1 MPLEIKI
8 FYIVHSFQSSYK
20 NGEETFSLRTHWIK
34 HLHLTTTTTNIFTM

>member
-20 NGEETFSLRTHWIK
+20 NGEETF
-34 HLHLTTTTTNIFTM
+34 FP